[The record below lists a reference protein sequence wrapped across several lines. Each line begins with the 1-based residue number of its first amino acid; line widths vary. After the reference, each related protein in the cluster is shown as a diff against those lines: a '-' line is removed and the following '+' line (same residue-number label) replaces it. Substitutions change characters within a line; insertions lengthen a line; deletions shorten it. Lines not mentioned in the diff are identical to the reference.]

1 MEGDVVGDAALS
13 CVTMGMERP
22 FRMKKN
28 VSKLGF
34 MWWYL
39 FLYFVCDIGVLE
51 TRSVDHHLLFNEG
64 GGLFSIVFAA
74 NTLSIDRVCPC

>member
-39 FLYFVCDIGVLE
+39 FLYFVCDIDMLE
-51 TRSVDHHLLFNEG
+51 ACLVDCCMLFDEG
-64 GGLFSIVFAA
+64 CDSFS
-74 NTLSIDRVCPC
+74 